1 MLQKVSDFGVKVLL
15 LSVVLSLL
23 PMSPFQGLSSLM
35 DDIPF
40 LSFANYFFPLTEM
53 LAILE
58 TWLVVVAAYY
68 GILYIVNYVGIVK
81 S

>member
-15 LSVVLSLL
+15 LSFVLSLL

-35 DDIPF
+35 ADIPF
-40 LSFANYFFPLTEM
+40 LAFANYFFPLTEM

>member
-1 MLQKVSDFGVKVLL
+1 MQTVSDFGVKVLL
-15 LSVVLSLL
+15 ISIVLSLL

-35 DDIPF
+35 ADIPF
-40 LSFANYFFPLTEM
+40 LSYANYFFPLSEM

-58 TWLVVVAAYY
+58 SWLVVVAAYY
-68 GILYIVNYVGIVK
+68 AILYIVNYVGLVK